1 MLEAPA
7 QRDVAYIK
15 KTYVDIVKISGAIY
29 KFIDELQHSEPLLK
43 REFVFNDVRYD
54 DPKGYMYC

>member
-1 MLEAPA
+1 MKIKQLVEEMLEAPA

-29 KFIDELQHSEPLLK
+29 KFIDEL
-43 REFVFNDVRYD
+43 
-54 DPKGYMYC
+54 